1 MSKKSKTLASES
13 AVVSVRNEEESCSE
27 IVVGNDVD
35 RGQYKNSI
43 DFLFSMVSYAVG
55 LGNVW
60 RFPYLCFKNGG
71 GTFIVAYIFCFVFAT
86 LPVFLMEVSVGQYL
100 QRGAMEMWNIVP
112 IFKGVG
118 LANIVVSGMCV
129 WYYSVVVTWALHF
142 MIASCRTTFPWE
154 SCENWWNSITPCID
168 VRTDRITACLRNK
181 IATIEQINETVL
193 PSQTSVE
200 QYWDYRVTHATES
213 IFNFG
218 GMQWEIFGLHA
229 ITWLSIYF
237 AIWKGITNANKF
249 IYFCA
254 TFPYVIIIILM
265 GRSLTLDGALDG
277 IKYYITPDLE
287 RFISLSLWRDAATQ
301 VFFSCG
307 VGFGT
312 LIALGSRNKFTHP
325 CYRDVIL
332 TCCIDG
338 LTSFMAGFPIFA
350 ILGYMAYTSCK
361 PVAEVVKQGPALA
374 FLAYPEAATHLPLK
388 QLWAVLFFF
397 MLIILGLDTL
407 VCLVEGLYTALE
419 DRYPNP
425 LRTRK
430 PWCMLAFCTF
440 FYVIGTPMSTY
451 AGLHWVTLVDQYG
464 ATGYALMFS
473 VFFEVVGISWGFG
486 AERVLHGL
494 GDMLGKV
501 PCYGWVIAWKY
512 VTPLVTAILFVMSCI
527 FYEPLHYP
535 DNRPYEAGAEALG
548 WVICLASMLMV
559 PGWAIYYLVYSIFFK
574 YNRYSWGERIRRAVC
589 FRKKIVLA
597 EGIKALREEA
607 ESVKSEEQTATESDQ

>member
-142 MIASCRTTFPWE
+142 LIASCRTTFPWE
-154 SCENWWNSITPCID
+154 SCENWWNTMTPCID
-168 VRTDRITACLRNK
+168 VRMERGVACLRNK
-181 IATIEQINETVL
+181 IASLEQTNTSVL

-218 GMQWEIFGLHA
+218 GMQWEIFGLHV

-237 AIWKGITNANKF
+237 AICKGITNANKF

-265 GRSLTLDGALDG
+265 GRSLTLDGAADG
-277 IKYYITPDLE
+277 IRYYVTPDLT
-287 RFISLSLWRDAATQ
+287 RLMDIVVWRDAGTQ
-301 VFFSCG
+301 VFFFRVVLDSERS
-307 VGFGT
+307 
-312 LIALGSRNKFTHP
+312 LRLDHE
-325 CYRDVIL
+325 
-332 TCCIDG
+332 
-338 LTSFMAGFPIFA
+338 TSSHIRAIAGFPIFA

-361 PVAEVVKQGPALA
+361 PVSEVVKQGPGYILFALA

-388 QLWAVLFFF
+388 QLWAVLFFL

-407 VCLVEGLYTALE
+407 VTTMTRHFHVCLVEGLYTALE
-419 DRYPNP
+419 DRFPNP

-430 PWCMLAFCTF
+430 PYCMLAFCAF
-440 FYVIGTPMSTY
+440 FWIAGTPMSTY

-486 AERVLHGL
+486 AERILHGL

-527 FYEPLHYP
+527 FYEPLRYP
-535 DNRPYEAGAEALG
+535 DNRPYEIGAEALG

-574 YNRYSWGERIRRAVC
+574 YNRYGW
-589 FRKKIVLA
+589 
-597 EGIKALREEA
+597 REVSLKLKEL
-607 ESVKSEEQTATESDQ
+607 